1 MTNSLATVS
10 GSTESQSNEETLIT
24 DNPQV
29 VATVSER
36 FGAQYEPRMRLA
48 YRDIRKLAEKASNIV
63 QAVVLQHSETLDKFV
78 DSVDTMLE
86 RLRVHNEKFSD
97 DELQRLIIR
106 LPILMYRL
114 SDLLETAAIESDI
127 AKAVTKNLQA
137 IHYLQSDAK
146 TIPAKRAH
154 AELLT
159 AEQEDVVELTKHV
172 YRKLKDKLEMADKL
186 FDALRKVQTSR
197 DGDKAV
203 FGRENRGPIIP
214 TRRA

>member
-1 MTNSLATVS
+1 MTNFLATSS
-10 GSTESQSNEETLIT
+10 GNTEMQSNSELVST
-24 DNPQV
+24 DNLPG
-29 VATVSER
+29 AAKAIER
-36 FGAQYEPRMRLA
+36 FGEQYEPRMRGA
-48 YRDIRKLAEKASNIV
+48 YRDIRKLAAKASGIV
-63 QAVVLQHSETLDKFV
+63 QEVVSRHSETLDKFV
-78 DSVDTMLE
+78 DNVDSMLE
-86 RLRVHNEKFSD
+86 RIREHNEKFSD

-186 FDALRKVQTSR
+186 FDALRKVQSSR
-197 DGDKAV
+197 DSDKMV
-203 FGRENRGPIIP
+203 FGRENRGPLQ
-214 TRRA
+214 RSKQ